1 MHDDPITT
9 MEQGGALLAQISNE
23 IVKSKKRYFG
33 KGPEAAKSYMFDDML
48 FVVMHG
54 GVTTAEETLL
64 EFGEEETVRAFRQT
78 FEDRMTEHLTGLVE
92 ELTGRKVVTYQ
103 SQIMFRPHRVVEMFV
118 FDRPAGDAPRAA
130 TAEGQVSGGEV
141 GTADATEALDPPSV
155 PGRL

>member
-1 MHDDPITT
+1 MPDDQATV
-9 MEQGGALLAQISNE
+9 EQGGALLAQLSNE

-64 EFGEEETVRAFRQT
+64 QYGEEGMVRAFRQT
-78 FEDRMTEHLTGLVE
+78 FEDRMADQLTGLVE
-92 ELTGRKVVTYQ
+92 DLTGRKVVTYQ

-118 FDRPAGDAPRAA
+118 FDRPAEEAPRAA
-130 TAEGQVSGGEV
+130 TAQGQFSEGEV
-141 GTADATEALDPPSV
+141 GAADATDALEAPAE

>member
-1 MHDDPITT
+1 MPDDQVST
-9 MEQGGALLAQISNE
+9 EQGGALLAQISNE

-64 EFGEEETVRAFRQT
+64 EYGEEGMVRAFRQT
-78 FEDRMTEHLTGLVE
+78 FEDRMADHLTGVVE
-92 ELTGRKVVTYQ
+92 DLTRRKVITYQ
-103 SQIMFRPHRVVEMFV
+103 SQILFRPHRVVEMFV

-130 TAEGQVSGGEV
+130 TAQGQVTTGEV
-141 GTADATEALDPPSV
+141 GAADATEALDPPAV
-155 PGRL
+155 PGRG